1 MHLVNMSIDADEYPR
16 NKNES
21 ILYLDKQREDNMGYH
36 RYKNKPGGYYRGR
49 SRYGG
54 YYTYHGCY
62 IATCVYGSYDCP
74 QVWVLRRFRDQYLQK
89 ALLGRLFIRSYYFIS
104 PKLVSVFGNE
114 AWFHNV
120 SKKVLDRIVCIL
132 ENKGYSSS
140 PYFDEV

>member
-1 MHLVNMSIDADEYPR
+1 MQMSILEITMRVFYTWVSKGRTIWDITD
-16 NKNES
+16 
-21 ILYLDKQREDNMGYH
+21 I
-36 RYKNKPGGYYRGR
+36 R

-54 YYTYHGCY
+54 YYTFHGCY

-114 AWFHNV
+114 AWFHNA

-132 ENKGYSSS
+132 ENKGFSSS
-140 PYFDEV
+140 PYIDEV